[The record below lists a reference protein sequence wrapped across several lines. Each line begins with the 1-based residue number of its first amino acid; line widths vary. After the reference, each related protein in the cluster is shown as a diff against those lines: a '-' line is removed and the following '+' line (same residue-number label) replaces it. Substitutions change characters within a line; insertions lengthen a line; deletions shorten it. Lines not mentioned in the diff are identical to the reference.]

1 VAEEGQGQGKVAVR
15 AWLVARG
22 PVRPSTAPYLAY
34 AGPSTQMAQQEAAV
48 RRFATFVI
56 TIALLVAHAA
66 CTAWKSPTLNES
78 ERGQSTGIPA
88 PTEGPSL
95 GTPPVKASRQGSLTL
110 TFTTNLGVVT
120 VQVDRSAAPCTA
132 ASLEFLAR
140 ERFYDGTR
148 CHRLVVEIAVL
159 QCGDPTG
166 QGQGG
171 PGYRFKDENLP
182 DRDPAY
188 ETGDVAMSNTG
199 ESNTNGSQFFFVY
212 APTDLPGY
220 YSLFGHVTGG
230 LDLINEVAAAGDD
243 GAFASGAG
251 GGHLKRPFTFNTVQA
266 HTAGG

>member
-1 VAEEGQGQGKVAVR
+1 
-15 AWLVARG
+15 
-22 PVRPSTAPYLAY
+22 
-34 AGPSTQMAQQEAAV
+34 MAQQEAAV

-56 TIALLVAHAA
+56 TVALLVAHAA
-66 CTAWKSPTLNES
+66 CTAWKAPAVNES
-78 ERGQSTGIPA
+78 ERGQSTSIPSSPSWVACGWIPA

-110 TFTTNLGVVT
+110 TFATNLGVVT

-159 QCGDPTG
+159 KCGDQAG
-166 QGQGG
+166 KGKGG
-171 PGYRFKDENLP
+171 PGYRFADENLP

-188 ETGDVAMSNTG
+188 QAGDVAMSNTG
-199 ESNTNGSQFFFVY
+199 ESATNGSQFFFVY
-212 APTDLPGY
+212 APTDLPGH

-251 GGHLKRPFTFNTVQA
+251 GGHPKRPFTFNTVQA